1 MEQGFLKKLQGA
13 EQRIQELKD
22 ELAQAQQAAAEAGT
36 ELADIPVKEKL
47 INDQKEKIET
57 LEREL
62 AEARAEL

>member
-22 ELAQAQQAAAEAGT
+22 ELAQAQQAAAEAEA

-62 AEARAEL
+62 SEARAEI

>member
-22 ELAQAQQAAAEAGT
+22 ELAQAQQAAAEAGV
-36 ELADIPVKEKL
+36 EVADIPVKEKL

>member
-22 ELAQAQQAAAEAGT
+22 ELAQAQQAAAEAGV
-36 ELADIPVKEKL
+36 EFADIPVKEKL

>member
-22 ELAQAQQAAAEAGT
+22 ELAQAQQAAAEAEA

-62 AEARAEL
+62 SEARAEL